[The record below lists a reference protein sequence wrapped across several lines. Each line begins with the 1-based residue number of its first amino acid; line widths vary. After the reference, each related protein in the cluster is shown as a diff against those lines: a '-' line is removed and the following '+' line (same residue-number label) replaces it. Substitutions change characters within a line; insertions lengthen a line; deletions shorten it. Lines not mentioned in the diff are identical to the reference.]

1 VINAVWGPSDNVI
14 FFTVCLY
21 FAVSLATII
30 YDTYQTL
37 RLAKEVDLVKD
48 FYTRNG
54 IDLQAD
60 DPEV

>member
-1 VINAVWGPSDNVI
+1 
-14 FFTVCLY
+14 
-21 FAVSLATII
+21 LATII